1 VWQFP
6 SIQSNDIIRCTFNV
20 DLNSHLSPI
29 QDYFQATYN
38 FGLENTQTIYSV
50 SCHQSDPNQTVRC
63 GVMTSLTVDVTRIR
77 NDEGH
82 TTTNAGQQ
90 LLMFQV
96 IDSRGGWAVCGKTSG
111 ILTFPGPC
119 PQTSS
124 LPNVTIDINV
134 MPLLSGFLHF
144 PYILLHRYVKRSSEL
159 GLIFHLYHLFFVFI
173 ILLQMRS

>member
-1 VWQFP
+1 
-6 SIQSNDIIRCTFNV
+6 
-20 DLNSHLSPI
+20 
-29 QDYFQATYN
+29 
-38 FGLENTQTIYSV
+38 
-50 SCHQSDPNQTVRC
+50 
-63 GVMTSLTVDVTRIR
+63 M
-77 NDEGH
+77 
-82 TTTNAGQQ
+82 
-90 LLMFQV
+90 

-173 ILLQMRS
+173 ILLQMRSWVLLTVLFWNHLNYNRLHMEKFFTKINLLEFMSYLMIILTLNHIFLNYDLISVTFIWWLQSRLSQFSF